1 MSASDLS
8 AFSAGDLRAQFH
20 LPQGADGRELTYLCG
35 HSLGAMPRQAHA
47 LLTEGMTQWAQRAV
61 DGHFEGP
68 KPWFYLGEDL
78 REAMGH
84 IVGAAAQDV
93 VLQGTLT
100 NNLHLLLR
108 SFYRPHGKRTR
119 ILMEHSAFPSD
130 RFCIRSHVA
139 SRGYDPDEHVLT
151 VRGQGPYGVPTT
163 EEILT
168 TLDTHG
174 DEIATVLLP
183 GVSYINGAVYDIA
196 SITQRAQAAGA
207 LVGWDLAHAVGNIEL
222 SLQEHSVDFA
232 AWCTYK
238 YLNGGP
244 GAIGGL
250 FVHPRHTAEDAPTL
264 PRYEGWWG
272 NRAATRF
279 TPNTDFEPA
288 PGAAAWQL
296 SNVPVFSLLP
306 LYASL
311 PLFQQVGMARV
322 AEQGRATH
330 QRLRT
335 ALQDRALDITFLTP
349 ADAHGTQLSI
359 QIDGG
364 ADALQQTLQKEH
376 GIVCDTRGD
385 DMLRVAP
392 VPLYNNDQDIQT
404 FVDAFASTLSA
415 R

>member
-1 MSASDLS
+1 MSLPASS
-8 AFSAGDLRAQFH
+8 TFSAGDLRAHFH
-20 LPQGADGRELTYLCG
+20 IPQAADGRELTYLCG
-35 HSLGAMPRQAHA
+35 HSLGAMPRDAK
-47 LLTEGMTQWAQRAV
+47 TVINEGMKQWAALAV
-61 DGHFEGP
+61 DGHFEGA

-78 REAMGH
+78 RDAMGH

-108 SFYRPHGKRTR
+108 SFYRPQNKRTR

-151 VRGQGPYGVPTT
+151 VRGKGPYGVPTT
-163 EEILT
+163 QEILEV
-168 TLDTHG
+168 LDAHG

-196 SITQRAQAAGA
+196 AITERAQSVGA
-207 LVGWDLAHAVGNIEL
+207 LAGWDLAHAAGNIEL
-222 SLQEHSVDFA
+222 SLEEHNVDFA

-238 YLNGGP
+238 YLNSGP

-250 FVHPRHTAEDAPTL
+250 FVHPRHTAPDAPPL
-264 PRYEGWWG
+264 ARYEGWWG
-272 NRAATRF
+272 NDAETRF
-279 TPNTDFEPA
+279 TPNTDFDPA

-311 PLFQQVGMARV
+311 PTFQHIGMARLAALGHEAHRNV
-322 AEQGRATH
+322 RAA
-330 QRLRT
+330 LRD
-335 ALQDRALDITFLTP
+335 ALPNLVFLTP
-349 ADAHGTQLSI
+349 EDAHGTQLSI
-359 QIDGG
+359 QMDGRAG
-364 ADALQQTLQKEH
+364 ALQKALQEVH

-392 VPLYNNDQDIQT
+392 VPLYNNAQDIAH
-404 FVDAFASTLSA
+404 FVDAFASTLSSF
-415 R
+415 